1 MVSEYEIMILDK
13 DIALNLFQPPV
24 LHLQRCEFVKLTH
37 VAMKEDI
44 RMVMIRISWI
54 GLPDVTEL
62 QHVPS

>member
-1 MVSEYEIMILDK
+1 MVSEYEMMIQDK
-13 DIALNLFQPPV
+13 VIALNLFQPPIQ
-24 LHLQRCEFVKLTH
+24 HLQRCEVVKVTH

-44 RMVMIRISWI
+44 RMVMIRMPWI